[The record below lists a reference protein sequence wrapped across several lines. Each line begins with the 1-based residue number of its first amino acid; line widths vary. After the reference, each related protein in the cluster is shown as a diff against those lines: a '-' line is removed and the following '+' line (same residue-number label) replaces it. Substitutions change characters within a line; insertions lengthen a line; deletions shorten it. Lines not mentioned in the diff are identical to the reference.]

1 MMVLLFGLIDL
12 KKKKKT
18 YVDILTSVNILI
30 KENNAAVAR
39 FNLMIQILGYIT
51 FFSFKLVA
59 FLSYFSFSRLE
70 NFGHKSSVR
79 CRACTQYP
87 S

>member
-1 MMVLLFGLIDL
+1 MVLLFGLIDWL
-12 KKKKKT
+12 KKKKT
-18 YVDILTSVNILI
+18 YIDILTSVNILI
-30 KENNAAVAR
+30 KENSAAVAR
-39 FNLMIQILGYIT
+39 LNLMLQTLGYIT
-51 FFSFKLVA
+51 FFSFNLVD

-79 CRACTQYP
+79 SRAYTQYP